1 MTRPEEERCNESE
14 GIPVTREVSQG
25 ETKDVQESSDKG
37 ETDVDE
43 VVGKII
49 KNMQSYYIEFQLIF
63 FR

>member
-1 MTRPEEERCNESE
+1 MNYPEEERDTKAEVT
-14 GIPVTREVSQG
+14 PVNVEAIIG
-25 ETKDVQESSDKG
+25 ETKASQEYEYEG
-37 ETDVDE
+37 EIEVDE